1 MKCHDSAPHEGDRFI
16 QVEEE
21 FAVSLHKTI
30 ALVVARN
37 RPPAVVLNPKQM
49 QRLIRVGCAPTRPGR

>member
-1 MKCHDSAPHEGDRFI
+1 MPPEGYRFR

-30 ALVVARN
+30 ALVEAHN
-37 RPPAVVLNPKQM
+37 RPPALVLNPKQM